1 MYGTFANSCSEELF
15 IESTWRHDAMAF
27 ATLHFEEI
35 FQTIAWSSN
44 FCRRANEQN
53 HMQTW
58 IYQVCP
64 NLTRV
69 GTASQ
74 PRKLQPTLAA
84 PTLTRFTAC
93 DTIRCGTI
101 N

>member
-53 HMQTW
+53 HMQT
-58 IYQVCP
+58 
-64 NLTRV
+64 
-69 GTASQ
+69 
-74 PRKLQPTLAA
+74 
-84 PTLTRFTAC
+84 
-93 DTIRCGTI
+93 
-101 N
+101 